1 MWHLYVLAASGASVD
16 FHRASVL
23 MDRDLLRG
31 TLRAMRCER
40 DTTPRHD
47 ARYEWQW
54 IWDYYCQRHREK
66 YGEYFRPNVDPAW
79 DSRGVPAPDRSPEL
93 VAQDAGSS
101 CCTTYAKEDITV
113 LRAGRVEDCIL

>member
-31 TLRAMRCER
+31 TLRAMRRER
-40 DTTPRHD
+40 DTAPRHD

-54 IWDYYCQRHREK
+54 IWDYYCQRHCEK
-66 YGEYFRPNVDPAW
+66 HHEYFQPDVDSSW
-79 DSRGVPAPDRSPEL
+79 DSRCVPASDCGPEL
-93 VAQDAGSS
+93 VAQDAGSG
-101 CCTTYAKEDITV
+101 CGPTYAEEDITF
-113 LRAGRVEDCIL
+113 LRGGRVEDCVF